1 MATGL
6 ELIGSPAKGR
16 PTLGERVPVQMFRA
30 LRLVGV
36 MEGMDKAIG
45 DASALIY
52 ASGQGLGEAMGK
64 QILEKSGKDL
74 HRFVEGTINTMR
86 ELGVGILSV
95 TKADLENHLIVLQVN
110 ECITCAGIPAVD
122 KTVCDF
128 EAGVVS
134 GILGAF
140 LETSVTV
147 VESKCWGA
155 GDQYCE
161 FEATY

>member
-45 DASALIY
+45 DSSALIY
-52 ASGQGLGEAMGK
+52 TSGQGLGEAMGK

-74 HRFVEGTINTMR
+74 HRFVEGTVNTMR

-95 TKADLENHLIVLQVN
+95 TKADLDNHLIVLQVN
-110 ECITCAGIPAVD
+110 ECITCAGIPTLD
-122 KTVCDF
+122 KTVCHF
-128 EAGVVS
+128 EAGLVS
-134 GILGAF
+134 GILGVF
-140 LETSVTV
+140 LEAPVTV
-147 VESKCWGA
+147 VETRCWGT